1 MYDASRKAYGAG
13 VSEDKGKE
21 KKKKK
26 NTWSRAKNKTEKG
39 LCNPTSVTSSLRET
53 YSCVSVLFG
62 ITNGKKRQS

>member
-26 NTWSRAKNKTEKG
+26 TWSRAKNKTEKG